1 LFLIEELRKNLLRL
15 SFSIFLTQEHK
26 KL

>member
-1 LFLIEELRKNLLRL
+1 LIEELRKNLLRL